1 MIFQTCVLVNRDSVR
16 CAGQPRFRSP
26 FVRPRGGARRRVSVD
41 CGRPTGM
48 GANAKVVNRGSRV
61 NQPPKEVVRGRVGG
75 YHKRRWRNRLCRQAK
90 GTEIGGPAHPGSIIS
105 PRTIVTPGFSTREV
119 SDPGRTIARI
129 ATLRSHS
136 AAITLRPT
144 WPVPPTTKTVLRVM
158 LPCRVEAVP
167 KLALSDI
174 SRLTFR

>member
-1 MIFQTCVLVNRDSVR
+1 
-16 CAGQPRFRSP
+16 
-26 FVRPRGGARRRVSVD
+26 
-41 CGRPTGM
+41 
-48 GANAKVVNRGSRV
+48 
-61 NQPPKEVVRGRVGG
+61 
-75 YHKRRWRNRLCRQAK
+75 
-90 GTEIGGPAHPGSIIS
+90 
-105 PRTIVTPGFSTREV
+105 
-119 SDPGRTIARI
+119 
-129 ATLRSHS
+129 LRSHS